1 MKKITKIFQALKGR
15 NKYSQRGKMNRKQF
29 ISNHLEESA
38 ETKKQTIDAC
48 TKSILKAVDLILGSI
63 RNRGKLIL
71 CGNGGSAADAQH
83 LAAEMVV
90 RLSHDIERSGLPALA
105 LTTDSSILTA
115 GGNDIGFDNVFA
127 RQVEALGNPEDVFLA
142 ISTSGNSVN
151 IINALEMAKEKN
163 IKSIGLLGGN
173 GGKCKDQ
180 VTIPIII
187 PSSNTQRIQETHITL
202 GHIIIEIVERDLHQ
216 KRE

>member
-1 MKKITKIFQALKGR
+1 
-15 NKYSQRGKMNRKQF
+15 MNRKQF
-29 ISNHLEESA
+29 ISEQLADSA

-63 RNRGKLIL
+63 RNRGKLML

-83 LAAEMVV
+83 LATEMVI
-90 RLSHDIERSGLPALA
+90 RLSHDIERPGLPALA

-115 GGNDIGFDNVFA
+115 GGNDIGFENVFA

-142 ISTSGNSVN
+142 ISTSGNSKN
-151 IINALEMAKEKN
+151 ILTALEMTKEKN
-163 IKSIGLLGGN
+163 MKSIALLGGT

-180 VTIPIII
+180 VTIPIIV

-202 GHIIIEIVERDLHQ
+202 GHIIIEIVERDLHE